1 MSETPTTNRP
11 SHVLE
16 DPSAKAVAR
25 VYVTAF
31 LDAASGDQQ
40 ANLLEELTSF
50 YDDVLL
56 RNSEFAKLLTS
67 ELISTDEKLGVIE
80 RVVKPRAST
89 LFTNFLMV
97 LAKHG
102 RLELLPLILTQSWTE
117 SERRAGKSRVQV
129 RSAVVL
135 SPEQLDRIKN
145 RLQDALSSEPILMP
159 TVDQELLGGL
169 VIQVG
174 DTVYDGSLR
183 TRLRVLEQRLRERYL
198 NEIQSGRDRFSSP
211 EGN

>member
-1 MSETPTTNRP
+1 MTDTPTPTRP

-25 VYVTAF
+25 VYAVAF
-31 LDAASGDQQ
+31 LDAAGEAKLTES
-40 ANLLEELTSF
+40 LEEFTSF
-50 YDDVLL
+50 HEEVLL
-56 RNSEFAKLLTS
+56 KNPEFEQLLMSEMTS
-67 ELISTDEKLGVIE
+67 SDEKIGLIQ
-80 RVVKPRAST
+80 RVAEPRASQA
-89 LFTNFLMV
+89 FTNFLLV
-97 LAKHG
+97 LARHG
-102 RLELLPLILTQSWTE
+102 RLELLPLILAE
-117 SERRAGKSRVQV
+117 GRSEYENRTGKSRVQV
-129 RSAVVL
+129 KSAVPL
-135 SPEQLDRIKN
+135 SDEQLGRIKN

-159 TVDQELLGGL
+159 SVDQKLLGGL

-183 TRLRVLEQRLRERYL
+183 TRLRDLQQRLRERYL